1 MKKIFA
7 LALAVVMLM
16 AVCVPAF
23 AAPTGT
29 QITPN
34 TANTG
39 STTITTTT
47 QGTNIG
53 EHGEYTVTIPA
64 DTTIKW
70 GTLAT
75 DLTYTVSAQ
84 LKTDKV
90 LKVTVAGTDTVMK
103 NGALTLAYN
112 LTGDTTYSTTA
123 NVVAKNIV
131 STFTVNI
138 ARDDW
143 NNAVIADYSDTLTFT
158 ASVA

>member
-23 AAPTGT
+23 AANP
-29 QITPN
+29 ITPN
-34 TANTG
+34 TDQTG
-39 STTITTTT
+39 ETQIKTTTD
-47 QGTNIG
+47 GSDVG
-53 EHGEYTVTIPA
+53 PYGKYSVTIPA

-90 LKVTVAGTDTVMK
+90 LKVTVAGTGTVMK
-103 NGALTLAYN
+103 NGALELAYN

-123 NVVAKNIV
+123 NVVAKDVV

-138 ARDDW
+138 AQDDW
-143 NNAVIADYSDTLTFT
+143 NNAVIADYSNTLTFT